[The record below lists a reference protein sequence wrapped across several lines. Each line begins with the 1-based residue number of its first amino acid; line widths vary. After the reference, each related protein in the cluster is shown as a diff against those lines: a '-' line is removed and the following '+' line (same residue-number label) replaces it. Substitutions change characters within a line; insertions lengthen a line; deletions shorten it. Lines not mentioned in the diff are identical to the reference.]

1 MSAITKSARGENCT
15 VRISGVCNGNPE
27 TVVFAHING
36 VRFGHGMGLK
46 ASDLHGCYACS
57 SCHDALD
64 RRNHTNIEKTL
75 LKLWHYEA
83 MIETQLKLIKKGLVK
98 L

>member
-15 VRISGVCNGNPE
+15 VRLSGICNHNPE

-46 ASDLHGCYACS
+46 ANDIHGAYACS
-57 SCHDALD
+57 ACHDAID
-64 RRNHTNIEKTL
+64 RRTHTTLEKDF
-75 LKLWHYEA
+75 LKLAHYEA
-83 MIETQLKLIKKGLVK
+83 MIETQIKLIEKGLIK
-98 L
+98 